1 MNGTPRFLLQDLVK
15 QAQANAMDRARIAK
29 EAAAQQKQA
38 AECKCG
44 KDPCECGKK
53 EKDSCGS
60 KMGSAEE
67 VTTDYAMKL
76 ASAVEFA
83 IPYIPKLAAP
93 QAPPPHMTETRQE
106 PGKGPNAL
114 HVMESAVGGSPPGP
128 GQQGKATPANTPP
141 THTGTQKSTAA
152 GPSTQIPNT
161 INEPPGGGG
170 TQQTA
175 MPSGKGKTAE
185 AVYNGNL
192 NVLRKL
198 AAEGDW
204 VYGAVP
210 GLFGGGP
217 TGAVMGGYLS
227 DAGGDLAARKGV
239 DHIEGAKR
247 SALGQIAGGLGGGM
261 LGAGVAGAINP
272 NLTALGSLAG
282 GHAGAGLGHHLAMGK
297 YRDMDD
303 KEAGVKQAEGD
314 GPSPALAAGLGG
326 AAGLV
331 GGMLPGGSFLGAN
344 PIANAIGAYH
354 GAKDTGSA
362 EGAAR
367 GALGAGLGANYGGLA
382 GGLGGGALGA
392 GVGALGGGLLA
403 RRLGITPEKAML
415 GGAAA
420 VGGLGAIAGG
430 LPGAYLGGKKGYHM
444 AVDGATPKEGSAPQ
458 TLVDAFLATIKQAE
472 DAINPAQISAGPAVE
487 PDATQSGQGTPPTPN
502 GSQMVGSNESAIN
515 YTKQQAK
522 AEPKRDMSA
531 YVSEPAL
538 ASAHDNTLQQAFS
551 HTGEAGVKM
560 SSAETA
566 AMQVSRARA
575 LLENIAAAATK

>member
-29 EAAAQQKQA
+29 EAAAQQRQA

-53 EKDSCGS
+53 EKDCCGS

-76 ASAVEFA
+76 ASAVEYA

-152 GPSTQIPNT
+152 GPSTQVPNT

-185 AVYNGNL
+185 AVYAGNL
-192 NVLRKL
+192 KVLKKL
-198 AAEGDW
+198 AGDEAPDPATQDPATQYNAKAGLGKRFALAAMGGVRLPDQLNRLRAAAAEGAEK
-204 VYGAVP
+204 GA
-210 GLFGGGP
+210 
-217 TGAVMGGYLS
+217 
-227 DAGGDLAARKGV
+227 
-239 DHIEGAKR
+239 
-247 SALGQIAGGLGGGM
+247 
-261 LGAGVAGAINP
+261 
-272 NLTALGSLAG
+272 
-282 GHAGAGLGHHLAMGK
+282 
-297 YRDMDD
+297 
-303 KEAGVKQAEGD
+303 
-314 GPSPALAAGLGG
+314 
-326 AAGLV
+326 
-331 GGMLPGGSFLGAN
+331 
-344 PIANAIGAYH
+344 
-354 GAKDTGSA
+354 
-362 EGAAR
+362 
-367 GALGAGLGANYGGLA
+367 
-382 GGLGGGALGA
+382 
-392 GVGALGGGLLA
+392 
-403 RRLGITPEKAML
+403 
-415 GGAAA
+415 
-420 VGGLGAIAGG
+420 
-430 LPGAYLGGKKGYHM
+430 
-444 AVDGATPKEGSAPQ
+444 SAPQ

>member
-29 EAAAQQKQA
+29 EAAAQQRQA

-53 EKDSCGS
+53 EKDCCGS

-76 ASAVEFA
+76 ASAVEYA

-152 GPSTQIPNT
+152 GPSTQVPNT

-185 AVYNGNL
+185 AVYAGNL
-192 NVLRKL
+192 EVLKKVADVTPGQ
-198 AAEGDW
+198 AA
-204 VYGAVP
+204 AL
-210 GLFGGGP
+210 GLLSGGG
-217 TGAVMGGYLS
+217 GN
-227 DAGGDLAARKGV
+227 
-239 DHIEGAKR
+239 
-247 SALGQIAGGLGGGM
+247 IAGGVGAYHGARDAEEYGLTPNEGALRGGIGATLGSAVGSPLGAAGGG
-261 LGAGVAGAINP
+261 L
-272 NLTALGSLAG
+272 
-282 GHAGAGLGHHLAMGK
+282 AGAGLG
-297 YRDMDD
+297 
-303 KEAGVKQAEGD
+303 
-314 GPSPALAAGLGG
+314 
-326 AAGLV
+326 
-331 GGMLPGGSFLGAN
+331 
-344 PIANAIGAYH
+344 
-354 GAKDTGSA
+354 
-362 EGAAR
+362 
-367 GALGAGLGANYGGLA
+367 GLA
-382 GGLGGGALGA
+382 GAGIGALTGNAGAGAGVGAGIGGALGA
-392 GVGALGGGLLA
+392 LGGGIKG
-403 RRLGITPEKAML
+403 GIA
-415 GGAAA
+415 
-420 VGGLGAIAGG
+420 
-430 LPGAYLGGKKGYHM
+430 GGKKGYGM
-444 AVDGATPKEGSAPQ
+444 AMGDKVVEASAPQ

-487 PDATQSGQGTPPTPN
+487 PDASQSGQGTPPTPN

>member
-29 EAAAQQKQA
+29 EAAAQQKQSSGGD
-38 AECKCG
+38 CG
-44 KDPCECGKK
+44 NDSCGSKK

-76 ASAVEFA
+76 ASAVEYA

-93 QAPPPHMTETRQE
+93 QAPPPRMTETHQE

-152 GPSTQIPNT
+152 GPSTQVPNT

-185 AVYNGNL
+185 AVYAGNL
-192 NVLRKL
+192 EVLKKIAL
-198 AAEGDW
+198 SITPEGHE
-204 VYGAVP
+204 Y
-210 GLFGGGP
+210 
-217 TGAVMGGYLS
+217 
-227 DAGGDLAARKGV
+227 DAGVARANEAAALQRL
-239 DHIEGAKR
+239 
-247 SALGQIAGGLGGGM
+247 ALGQKHEGLGYRDPET
-261 LGAGVAGAINP
+261 NS
-272 NLTALGSLAG
+272 THSGSILKSLRGFGSASDISSDPR
-282 GHAGAGLGHHLAMGK
+282 HLA
-297 YRDMDD
+297 Y
-303 KEAGVKQAEGD
+303 V
-314 GPSPALAAGLGG
+314 AAKHEQ
-326 AAGLV
+326 
-331 GGMLPGGSFLGAN
+331 GSNAWN
-344 PIANAIGAYH
+344 PW
-354 GAKDTGSA
+354 
-362 EGAAR
+362 
-367 GALGAGLGANYGGLA
+367 GGLA
-382 GGLGGGALGA
+382 TPHPAEQGGTGGIFGHVGKVTPESIAAYQASLKGGGEEKGA
-392 GVGALGGGLLA
+392 
-403 RRLGITPEKAML
+403 
-415 GGAAA
+415 
-420 VGGLGAIAGG
+420 
-430 LPGAYLGGKKGYHM
+430 
-444 AVDGATPKEGSAPQ
+444 SAPQ

-487 PDATQSGQGTPPTPN
+487 PDASQSGQGTPPTPN